1 MAILD
6 DVIGVFSPGWK
17 AARLRSR
24 AVIQAYEAVK
34 TTRTHKARRENR
46 TADQLSQYG
55 AVSLREQAR
64 YLDNNHDLVIG
75 VFDKLEERVV
85 GKNGIIVEPHPV
97 LRNGAI
103 ARDLAAEI
111 RTRWSEW
118 SVSPEV
124 TGQFT
129 RPMLE
134 RLMLRTW
141 LRDGEVFVQM
151 VSGRINS
158 LTPSAGVHFWLEAL
172 EPDFIPMTSDE
183 SNRLNQGVFVDDWGR
198 PEKYLVYKSRPV
210 SGRQMETKEVDAER
224 MLHLKFVRRLHQM
237 RGTSLLSGV
246 LIRLSALKDYEDYE
260 LTAARIAA
268 ALGMYIRKGDGQSYE
283 PDGNGSKDKERELTI
298 QPGIIYDDLKPGEEI
313 GMVKSDRP
321 NPNLETFRNGQLR
334 AVAAGSRLSFS
345 STARNYNG
353 TYSAQRQELV
363 ESTDGYLILQ
373 DWFIGAVTRPMYRAW
388 LKQAVASGVIR
399 LPRDLDRSSLYTAV
413 YSGPVMPW
421 IDPVK
426 EAEAWKIQ
434 IRGGAA
440 TESDWVAMSALA
452 EETGRRTADIDNNLN
467 ALGSTLK
474 YLSDLWSRFW
484 DAAMNIGREDSLDEQ
499 ISALQEKVSR
509 AKRLPWTASS
519 SQVEYDQQRLNEL
532 QEKKRQKDL
541 QDAKEQAER
550 NYQEQQKRRNAENAA
565 LNRMNETEA
574 ARHQREI
581 ARINAM
587 QYADQAVRDAAI
599 QRENE
604 RYEKA
609 LASGKKKTRE
619 TRNDEATRLL
629 LQYSQQQA
637 QVEGQIAAAR
647 QSSGIATERM
657 TEAHKQLLALQQRI
671 SDLDGKKLTA
681 DEKSVLARK
690 DELIQALTLLDVK
703 QQELQKQT
711 ALNELK
717 KKTIQLTSQLAE
729 EERAQRQQHDLDIA
743 TVGMGDQQRQR
754 YQVQLSL
761 RQKYQQ
767 QLEQLRRDSEQKGTY
782 NTDDYRKAEQALTES
797 LNRQLNEN
805 RRYWQQLE
813 VVQGNWKNGVLRAFQ
828 DFTVDADN
836 TAGTAEQVFSSAFS
850 YMGNGLATF
859 VTTGKLNFKSFTSSV
874 LSDMAKILAQATMM
888 KSIKGIGSVLGF
900 DLSSLS
906 LNANGGIYQ
915 SADLSRYSGTVVN
928 RPTFFAFAKGAGVM
942 GEAGPEA
949 ILPLRRGADGKLGVV
964 ADIGGSGMAMFA
976 PQYNIE
982 INNDG
987 TNGQIG
993 PAALKVVYD
1002 LGKKAAA
1009 DFMQQ
1014 QARDGGRLSGAYR

>member
-1 MAILD
+1 M
-6 DVIGVFSPGWK
+6 
-17 AARLRSR
+17 
-24 AVIQAYEAVK
+24 
-34 TTRTHKARRENR
+34 
-46 TADQLSQYG
+46 DQI
-55 AVSLREQAR
+55 A
-64 YLDNNHDLVIG
+64 NLVIDLG
-75 VFDKLEERVV
+75 IDAAEF
-85 GKNGIIVEPHPV
+85 KNEIPRIKN
-97 LRNGAI
+97 LLNGA
-103 ARDLAAEI
+103 A
-111 RTRWSEW
+111 S
-118 SVSPEV
+118 
-124 TGQFT
+124 
-129 RPMLE
+129 
-134 RLMLRTW
+134 
-141 LRDGEVFVQM
+141 
-151 VSGRINS
+151 
-158 LTPSAGVHFWLEAL
+158 
-172 EPDFIPMTSDE
+172 
-183 SNRLNQGVFVDDWGR
+183 
-198 PEKYLVYKSRPV
+198 
-210 SGRQMETKEVDAER
+210 DAER
-224 MLHLKFVRRLHQM
+224 SSARMQRFMERQTQAARQTMQAASSAATAASVHAQTVEKSAQAHERMAREVEQTRQRMEALSQKMREEQAQAQAMALAEAQDKAAAAFYRQIDSVKQASAGLQELQRIQQQIRQARNSGGIGQQDYLALISEVTAKTRVLTQAEAEATRQKVAFIRQLKEQATRQNLSSSELLRAKAAQLGVSSAAEVYIRKMEQAGKATH
-237 RGTSLLSGV
+237 SLGLKSAAARQEIGV
-246 LIRLSALKDYEDYE
+246 LIGELVRGNLGALRGSGITLANRAGWIDTLMSPKGMMLGGVIGGIAAAVYGLGKAWYDGQKEGEEFNRQLSLTGHYAGVTAGQLWTLSRAISGNGITQHAAAGALAQVVGSGAFRGNDIGMVARAAAQMERSVGQSVSDTISQFKRLKDDPVNAAKALDNE
-260 LTAARIAA
+260 LHFLTATQLEQIRVLGDQGRSSDAARI
-268 ALGMYIRKGDGQSYE
+268 
-283 PDGNGSKDKERELTI
+283 
-298 QPGIIYDDLKPGEEI
+298 
-313 GMVKSDRP
+313 
-321 NPNLETFRNGQLR
+321 
-334 AVAAGSRLSFS
+334 
-345 STARNYNG
+345 
-353 TYSAQRQELV
+353 
-363 ESTDGYLILQ
+363 
-373 DWFIGAVTRPMYRAW
+373 
-388 LKQAVASGVIR
+388 
-399 LPRDLDRSSLYTAV
+399 
-413 YSGPVMPW
+413 
-421 IDPVK
+421 
-426 EAEAWKIQ
+426 
-434 IRGGAA
+434 
-440 TESDWVAMSALA
+440 AMSALA

-499 ISALQEKVSR
+499 IAALQEKVSR

-519 SQVEYDQQRLNEL
+519 SQVEYDQQRLNDL

-565 LNRMNETEA
+565 LNRMNESEA

-581 ARINAM
+581 ARINSM

-647 QSSGIATERM
+647 QSAGIATEKM

-671 SDLDGKKLTA
+671 SDLDGKKLTT

-690 DELIQALTLLDVK
+690 DELIQALMLLDVK

-711 ALNELK
+711 ALNDLK

-761 RQKYQQ
+761 RQKNQQ

-850 YMGNGLATF
+850 NMGNGLATF

>member
-1 MAILD
+1 M
-6 DVIGVFSPGWK
+6 
-17 AARLRSR
+17 
-24 AVIQAYEAVK
+24 
-34 TTRTHKARRENR
+34 
-46 TADQLSQYG
+46 DQI
-55 AVSLREQAR
+55 A
-64 YLDNNHDLVIG
+64 NLVIDLG
-75 VFDKLEERVV
+75 IDAAEF
-85 GKNGIIVEPHPV
+85 KNEIPRIKN
-97 LRNGAI
+97 LLNGA
-103 ARDLAAEI
+103 A
-111 RTRWSEW
+111 S
-118 SVSPEV
+118 
-124 TGQFT
+124 
-129 RPMLE
+129 
-134 RLMLRTW
+134 
-141 LRDGEVFVQM
+141 
-151 VSGRINS
+151 
-158 LTPSAGVHFWLEAL
+158 
-172 EPDFIPMTSDE
+172 
-183 SNRLNQGVFVDDWGR
+183 
-198 PEKYLVYKSRPV
+198 
-210 SGRQMETKEVDAER
+210 DAER
-224 MLHLKFVRRLHQM
+224 SSARMQRFMERQTQAARQTTQAASSAATAASVHAQTVEKNAQAHERMAREVEKTRQRMEALSQKMREEQTQAMALAEAQDKAAAAFYRQIDSVKQASAGLQELQRIQQQIRQARNSGGIGQQDYLALISEVTAKTRVLTQAEEEATRQKVAFIRQLKEQATRQNLSSSELLRAKAAQLGVSSAAEVYIRKMEQAGKATH
-237 RGTSLLSGV
+237 SLGLKSAAARQEIGV
-246 LIRLSALKDYEDYE
+246 LIGELARGNLGALRGSGITLANRAGWIDTLMSPKGMMLGGVIGGIAAAVYGLGKAWYDGQKEGEEFNRQLSLTGHYAGVTAGQLWTLSRTISGNGITQHAAAGALAQVVGSGAFRGNDIGMVARAAAKMERSVGQSVSDTINQFKRLKDDPVNAAKALDNE
-260 LTAARIAA
+260 LHFLTATQLEQIRVLGDQGRSSDAARI
-268 ALGMYIRKGDGQSYE
+268 
-283 PDGNGSKDKERELTI
+283 
-298 QPGIIYDDLKPGEEI
+298 
-313 GMVKSDRP
+313 
-321 NPNLETFRNGQLR
+321 
-334 AVAAGSRLSFS
+334 
-345 STARNYNG
+345 
-353 TYSAQRQELV
+353 
-363 ESTDGYLILQ
+363 
-373 DWFIGAVTRPMYRAW
+373 
-388 LKQAVASGVIR
+388 
-399 LPRDLDRSSLYTAV
+399 
-413 YSGPVMPW
+413 
-421 IDPVK
+421 
-426 EAEAWKIQ
+426 
-434 IRGGAA
+434 
-440 TESDWVAMSALA
+440 AMSALA

-499 ISALQEKVSR
+499 IAALQEKVSR

-519 SQVEYDQQRLNEL
+519 SQVEYDQQRLNDL

-609 LASGKKKTRE
+609 IKKKTSE
-619 TRNDEATRLL
+619 NRNDEATRLL

-647 QSSGIATERM
+647 QSAGLTTEKM

-671 SDLDGKKLTA
+671 SDLAGKKLTA
-681 DEKSVLARK
+681 DEKSVLAHK
-690 DELIQALTLLDVK
+690 DELIQALTLLDAK

-711 ALNELK
+711 ALNDLK
-717 KKTIQLTSQLAE
+717 KKSIQLASQLAE
-729 EERAQRQQHDLDIA
+729 EERALRQQHDLDIA
-743 TVGMGDQQRQR
+743 TTGMGDKQRQR
-754 YQVQLSL
+754 YQTQFSL
-761 RQKYQQ
+761 QQKYQQ
-767 QLEQLRRDSEQKGTY
+767 QMEQLERDSKQKGTY
-782 NTDDYRKAEQALTES
+782 GTDEYRNAEQMLTDS

-805 RRYWQQLE
+805 RRYWQEQELM
-813 VVQGNWKNGVLRAFQ
+813 QADWKNGAMRAFQ
-828 DFTVDADN
+828 NFTESADN
-836 TAGTAEQVFSSAFS
+836 AAGTAEQMFTAAFNSA
-850 YMGNGLATF
+850 GNALATF
-859 VTTGKLNFKSFTSSV
+859 CTTGKLNFRSFTASL
-874 LSDMAKILAQATMM
+874 LSDLAKIMSQMVMMQAV
-888 KSIKGIGSVLGF
+888 KGIGSAFGWGSAAAASVTP
-900 DLSSLS
+900 
-906 LNANGGIYQ
+906 NADGGVYQ